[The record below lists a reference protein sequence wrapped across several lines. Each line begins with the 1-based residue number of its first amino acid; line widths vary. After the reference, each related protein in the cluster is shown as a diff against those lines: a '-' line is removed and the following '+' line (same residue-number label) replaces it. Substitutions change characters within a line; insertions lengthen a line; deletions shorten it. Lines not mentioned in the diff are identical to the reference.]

1 MIKTMAMAY
10 KANPNLRACVNL
22 LELTCVG
29 YLQLKNIQLLSP
41 NFAF

>member
-10 KANPNLRACVNL
+10 KANPNLRASVNFP
-22 LELTCVG
+22 ELTCVG